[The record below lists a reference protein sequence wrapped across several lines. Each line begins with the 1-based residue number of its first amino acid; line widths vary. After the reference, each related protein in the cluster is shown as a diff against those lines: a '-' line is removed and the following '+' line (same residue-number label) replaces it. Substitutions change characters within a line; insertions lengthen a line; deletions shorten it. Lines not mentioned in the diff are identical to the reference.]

1 MIDSKDYF
9 NLYFFKKSVFM
20 KKITM
25 LFALILI
32 QISFGQALDNDSNN
46 QTNELD
52 LKFLVVLDGSIAT
65 LCEKTFDKH
74 TSSTTKNAFSFSQ
87 NDTIVLKNGNVLFGE
102 IKKLRSGI
110 LTMETPYSDSDF
122 TIDFSDVTE
131 IKVQKSCFI
140 ILTQGRRRTGFILP
154 SVPSKFS
161 FKSETHGIEVF
172 NLYQLIFLDE
182 ISESFWNRFNGNIDL
197 SYNLTKA
204 NNSSQFT
211 IGGGLDYRGA
221 KWISS
226 LNITALDSKQDNAE
240 EIQRTDI
247 NAEIQ
252 RILPKNWYLLGNLSH
267 LSNTEQALEGRYAI
281 RSGLGRYLV
290 LSNKLSWGLNA
301 GLNYNIENFSDGTLS
316 KESTELYLGTQFLM
330 FDFED
335 LDLNT
340 NINLFPSLSE
350 KGRWRIDYSLDIKY
364 DLPWDFYIRTGLQF
378 NYDNQAALT
387 GSDFDYIFTTGF
399 GWKFD

>member
-1 MIDSKDYF
+1 
-9 NLYFFKKSVFM
+9 M
-20 KKITM
+20 KKITL
-25 LFALILI
+25 LFALIFI
-32 QISFGQALDNDSNN
+32 QFSFGQELDSHSKKK
-46 QTNELD
+46 TSEVD
-52 LKFLVVLDGSIAT
+52 LKFLEVLDEPTSINY
-65 LCEKTFDKH
+65 EKTFDKH
-74 TSSTTKNAFSFSQ
+74 ISVHIENVLSFSQ
-87 NDTIVLKNGNVLFGE
+87 NDTIVLKNGNILFGE

-140 ILTQGRRRTGFILP
+140 ILTRGRRRTGHILP
-154 SVPSKFS
+154 SSSGKFS
-161 FKSETHGIEVF
+161 FKSIAYGIEKF
-172 NLYQLIFLDE
+172 SLSELIFLDE
-182 ISESFWNRFNGNIDL
+182 ISERFWNRFNGNIDL

-204 NNSSQFT
+204 NTASQIN
-211 IGGGLDYRGA
+211 IGGGLDYRGP

-226 LNITALDSKQDNAE
+226 LNISALESKQDNAE

-252 RILPKNWYLLGNLSH
+252 RILPKNWYLLSNLSY

-281 RSGLGRYLV
+281 RAGLGRYLI

-301 GLNYNIENFSDGTLS
+301 GLNYNIENYSDGTVN

-350 KGRWRIDYSLDIKY
+350 QGRWRIDYSLDIKY
-364 DLPWDFYIRTGLQF
+364 DLPWDFYIKTGLQF
-378 NYDNQAALT
+378 NYDNQAALS

>member
-1 MIDSKDYF
+1 
-9 NLYFFKKSVFM
+9 M
-20 KKITM
+20 KKVTM

-32 QISFGQALDNDSNN
+32 QISFGQDLDSNSK
-46 QTNELD
+46 NEAHSLEVK
-52 LKFLVVLDGSIAT
+52 LLAVLDRP
-65 LCEKTFDKH
+65 
-74 TSSTTKNAFSFSQ
+74 TSSTKKKTLNKRNSLTIENTLSFSQ

-102 IKKLRSGI
+102 IKKIRSGI

-122 TIDFSDVTE
+122 TIDFSEVTE
-131 IKVQKSCFI
+131 IKVQKPCFI

-154 SVPSKFS
+154 SSPGKFS

-172 NLYQLIFLDE
+172 HLYELIFLDE
-182 ISESFWNRFNGNIDL
+182 ISERFWNRFNGNIDL

-211 IGGGLDYRGA
+211 TGGGLYYRGP

-226 LNITALDSKQDNAE
+226 LNITALNSKQDNAE

-247 NAEIQ
+247 NGEIQ
-252 RILPKNWYLLGNLSH
+252 RILPKNWYLLSNLSF

-281 RSGLGRYLV
+281 RAGLGRYLA

-301 GLNYNIENFSDGTLS
+301 GLNFNIENFSDGTLS
-316 KESTELYLGTQFLM
+316 KESTELYLGTQFIM

-364 DLPWDFYIRTGLQF
+364 DLPWDFYIKTGLQF
-378 NYDNQAALT
+378 NYDNQAAQT

>member
-1 MIDSKDYF
+1 M
-9 NLYFFKKSVFM
+9 KKSP
-20 KKITM
+20 M

-32 QISFGQALDNDSNN
+32 QFSFGQDLDSNSK
-46 QTNELD
+46 NEAHSLEVKS
-52 LKFLVVLDGSIAT
+52 LAVLDRP
-65 LCEKTFDKH
+65 
-74 TSSTTKNAFSFSQ
+74 TSSIPKKTLNKNSSITIENTLFFSQ

-102 IKKLRSGI
+102 IKKIRSGI
-110 LTMETPYSDSDF
+110 LTMETPYSDNDF
-122 TIDFSDVTE
+122 TINFSEVSE

-140 ILTQGRRRTGFILP
+140 VLTKGRRRTGFILP
-154 SVPSKFS
+154 SSPGKFS
-161 FKSETHGIEVF
+161 FKSEAHGIEVF
-172 NLYQLIFLDE
+172 NLYELIFLDE
-182 ISESFWNRFNGNIDL
+182 ISERFWNRFNGNIDL

-211 IGGGLDYRGA
+211 TGGGLYYRGP

-226 LNITALDSKQDNAE
+226 LNITALNSKQDNAE

-247 NAEIQ
+247 NGEIQ
-252 RILPKNWYLLGNLSH
+252 RILPKNWYLLSNLSF

-281 RSGLGRYLV
+281 RAGLGRYLA

-316 KESTELYLGTQFLM
+316 KESTELYLGTQFIM

-364 DLPWDFYIRTGLQF
+364 DLPWDFYIKTGLQF

-387 GSDFDYIFTTGF
+387 GSNFDYIFTTGF